1 MEKNIKIAL
10 MFMINLLM
18 KFNKQLIKKKTLI
31 FNSQKVKI
39 IKYSRSTYRIISNS
53 IKELNYHFEKQH

>member
-1 MEKNIKIAL
+1 MNIKIAL

-31 FNSQKVKI
+31 FNSLKVKY
-39 IKYSRSTYRIISNS
+39 IKYSRSTHRIISYL